1 MIGLL
6 KLLIW
11 VLLFAV
17 LFWIADQVLDILWRD
32 HDNREEEDRE

>member
-6 KLLIW
+6 KLLMW

-32 HDNREEEDRE
+32 HDNREEEDKE